1 MSMPSA
7 FLLEKTE
14 FYRQRQQELQQKK
27 NRLTFFRLLLFIVLL
42 CSLAAAYD
50 YGAAF
55 FIPAVAAAVL
65 FALCVRQYTKL
76 SARELYTRSY
86 LLVLK
91 QYAMR
96 RAGSWKDFSEDG
108 QHFLSDDSPE
118 GRDLDLFGRGSL
130 YQWLCNARTMP
141 GQEQLQQALSPTP
154 PERELILARQQ
165 AVAAFIAD
173 PEFSLELE
181 AQLGLLP
188 QSHDPREALAAFA
201 ENTNASPMLFR
212 FFSRF
217 PVFTFLSIFL
227 YLIDVSGP
235 EIPAFFLFCQ
245 FAISGLFFAHMSRL
259 FSPLEQCQKAWQPY
273 SKIFTLLETHN
284 FSSPLLQDL
293 QKELLDPIPASEALR
308 RLDRIGACVHMR
320 RNLFF
325 SFFANTL
332 VLWDFLCL
340 QWFSHWQE
348 NYEEKIPQAIDQLA
362 QTELF
367 LSLAVPGHV
376 REAWVFPQILPEELP
391 ALRAENIVHP
401 LLSEDAIGNS
411 LAAGSETIILTG
423 SNMSGK
429 TTFMRTLA
437 VNAVLAYAGA
447 PVCAEKFALS
457 RMQLFTSM
465 RIQDDTMQGISTF
478 YAEILRIK
486 RMIAYSREKVP
497 MFALIDE
504 IFKGTNSADRITGA
518 RETLR
523 SLMHPWILTIVSTH
537 DFELCTMA
545 DDSALPVKNYHF
557 SEYYTDNEI
566 HFDYLLKPGRCQS
579 TNARYLLKMA
589 GILAD
594 VPED

>member
-7 FLLEKTE
+7 FLAEKIE
-14 FYRQRQQELQQKK
+14 FYQQIKSDLKTKK
-27 NRLTFFRLLLFIVLL
+27 NRLTVARLLLFILLL

-50 YGAAF
+50 YGTVF
-55 FIPAVAAAVL
+55 YLPATVAAIL

-76 SARELYTRSY
+76 TKQELYTTSF
-86 LLVLK
+86 LLVLQK
-91 QYAMR
+91 YVLR
-96 RAGSWKDFSEDG
+96 RSGNWKDFSEDG
-108 QHFLSDDSPE
+108 QRFLSTDCPE
-118 GRDLDLFGRGSL
+118 GKDLDLFGKASL
-130 YQWLCNARTMP
+130 YQWLCNARTLP
-141 GQEQLQQALSPTP
+141 GQEKLQQALSPLP
-154 PERELILARQQ
+154 PEADIILAHQQ
-165 AVAAFIAD
+165 AVAEFIANPD
-173 PEFSLELE
+173 FALELE
-181 AQLGLLP
+181 AQLQLLP
-188 QSHDPREALAAFA
+188 EGHDPRAALEAL
-201 ENTNASPMLFR
+201 TQSTTSRPMLFQ

-217 PVFTFLSIFL
+217 PVFTFLSVFL
-227 YLIDVSGP
+227 YLIDISGP
-235 EIPAFFLFCQ
+235 EIPAFFLFAQ
-245 FAISGLFFAHMSRL
+245 FVISGLFFGHMSSL
-259 FSPLEQCQKAWQPY
+259 FAPLEQCQKAWQPY
-273 SKIFTLLETHN
+273 MKIFSLLEMQP
-284 FSSPLLQDL
+284 FSAPAL
-293 QKELLDPIPASEALR
+293 QKLQQELQEPGPASDALR
-308 RLDRIGACVHMR
+308 QLDRLSSSVHMR

-332 VLWDFLCL
+332 VLWDFQCL
-340 QWFSHWQE
+340 RWFSRWQDH
-348 NYEEKIPQAIDQLA
+348 YEEKIPAAIERLA
-362 QTELF
+362 ETELF

-376 REAWVFPQILPEELP
+376 HEHWVFPQILPEDRP
-391 ALRAENIVHP
+391 ALQAEAIVHP
-401 LLSEDAIGNS
+401 LFPGETAVSNS
-411 LAAGSETIILTG
+411 LVAASETIILTG

-437 VNAVLAYAGA
+437 INAILAYAGA
-447 PVCAEKFALS
+447 PVCAASFSLT
-457 RMQLFTSM
+457 RMQIFTSM

-486 RMIAYSREKVP
+486 RMITCSRKKIP

-545 DDSALPVKNYHF
+545 DHNALPVKNYHF

-589 GILAD
+589 GILSDA
-594 VPED
+594 E